1 MGALE
6 KSDVVYMY
14 SHARDKHE
22 EISILAELTASDI
35 ETIIEVLKEAEQPI
49 EGKYIKCK
57 SCGFL
62 MPGESKSPLC
72 PKCRYREK
80 MRKRD
85 LRRKGKLND

>member
-1 MGALE
+1 MDVLE

-49 EGKYIKCK
+49 EGKFIKCK